1 MSTPYYADESVT
13 LWLGDCREVAD
24 WLAADVLVMDPPYGI
39 AWQQGAIG
47 ARRRRPD
54 RPRYGRND
62 GIVGDLDTAVRDTAL
77 AMWGDRCAMAF
88 GSPMLAPPAGTR
100 QVLVYRKPPDAGAR
114 GAMAG
119 FRRDVEHVYLVGPWR
134 SGMGGRSS
142 VVPTAAP
149 RAWAIR
155 LARPRG
161 TDIPTPS
168 RLTSWRR

>member
-1 MSTPYYADESVT
+1 
-13 LWLGDCREVAD
+13 
-24 WLAADVLVMDPPYGI
+24 
-39 AWQQGAIG
+39 
-47 ARRRRPD
+47 
-54 RPRYGRND
+54 
-62 GIVGDLDTAVRDTAL
+62 
-77 AMWGDRCAMAF
+77 MAF

-149 RAWAIR
+149 CVGNPAGPAARYGHPHAKPVDVMETLIAACPPGVVADPFAGSGSTLIAARNLGRRAIGVEIEEAYCEAIAKR
-155 LARPRG
+155 LSQGVLNMDGVA
-161 TDIPTPS
+161 
-168 RLTSWRR
+168 